1 MTMDRSAVQDLV
13 LMGRVM
19 VEAVLAQDFKVI
31 KADMA
36 IRVVKATR
44 VVIIIRGVGS
54 SSSSR
59 VTRAIPSS

>member
-1 MTMDRSAVQDLV
+1 MIMDRLAVQDPD

-36 IRVVKATR
+36 IKAIRATR
-44 VVIIIRGVGS
+44 VVIIIKGIS
-54 SSSSR
+54 SSSSSW
-59 VTRAIPSS
+59 VTRATQSS

>member
-1 MTMDRSAVQDLV
+1 MTMDRPAVQDRG

-36 IRVVKATR
+36 IKAVRATR
-44 VVIIIRGVGS
+44 VVIIITEVS

-59 VTRAIPSS
+59 VTRATRSS